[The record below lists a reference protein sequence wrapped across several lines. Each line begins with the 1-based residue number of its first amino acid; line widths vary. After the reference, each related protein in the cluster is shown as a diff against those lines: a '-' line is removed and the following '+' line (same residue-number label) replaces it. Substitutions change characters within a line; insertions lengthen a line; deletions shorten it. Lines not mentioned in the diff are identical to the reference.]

1 MLFRS
6 YYAYSQA
13 ELILYDQ
20 LETDTYLGAFST
32 IRQSRKLM
40 KGYKGKLFMLDL
52 SFIGWNL
59 LAKMTYGILNIMV
72 LPYTATAYI
81 LFYEELK
88 KEKAIL
94 NENNPQ
100 A

>member
-1 MLFRS
+1 MLN
-6 YYAYSQA
+6 
-13 ELILYDQ
+13 
-20 LETDTYLGAFST
+20 
-32 IRQSRKLM
+32 
-40 KGYKGKLFMLDL
+40 L

-59 LAKMTYGILNIMV
+59 LARLTYGLLNVIV

-88 KEKAIL
+88 KEKAISK
-94 NENNPQ
+94 ENNPQ